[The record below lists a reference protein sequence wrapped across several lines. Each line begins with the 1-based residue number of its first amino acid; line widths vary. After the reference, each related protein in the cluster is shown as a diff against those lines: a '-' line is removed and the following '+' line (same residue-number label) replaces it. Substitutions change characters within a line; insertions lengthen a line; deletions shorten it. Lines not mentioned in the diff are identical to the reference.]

1 MMTLEDIEQLFKGV
15 KRPSIDCIFRPPS
28 PVSVEEAVRSG
39 LLDEDKGTFT
49 DASSGQ
55 TMSVSSAIIA
65 GLLKLTSAW
74 PRQQDVLSGVTTQQQ
89 QQPERRTDLAVVH
102 QRGRG
107 TGSDSK
113 TEEHMANEDADEFE
127 RDVEGGKEK
136 VSWSQ
141 RREFHTR
148 QIKEGLEAVSIQVT
162 VAK

>member
-1 MMTLEDIEQLFKGV
+1 MILEDIEQLFKGV
-15 KRPSIDCIFRPPS
+15 KRPSIDCIFRAPS

-55 TMSVSSAIIA
+55 TMSVSSAISA

-148 QIKEGLEAVSIQVT
+148 QTKEGLEAVSIQVT

>member
-1 MMTLEDIEQLFKGV
+1 M
-15 KRPSIDCIFRPPS
+15 
-28 PVSVEEAVRSG
+28 SVEEAVRSG
-39 LLDEDKGTFT
+39 LLDEDKGTFMDEST
-49 DASSGQ
+49 GQ
-55 TMSVSSAIIA
+55 TMSVSSAISA

-74 PRQQDVLSGVTTQQQ
+74 PRQQDVLSGVTTQQP
-89 QQPERRTDLAVVH
+89 QPERRTDLAVVH

-148 QIKEGLEAVSIQVT
+148 QTKEGLEAVSIQVT
-162 VAK
+162 VSKILHRTRSKDVCLRESREMSLIFP

>member
-1 MMTLEDIEQLFKGV
+1 M
-15 KRPSIDCIFRPPS
+15 
-28 PVSVEEAVRSG
+28 SVEEAVRSG

-49 DASSGQ
+49 DPSSRQ
-55 TMSVSSAIIA
+55 TMSVSSAISA

-74 PRQQDVLSGVTTQQQ
+74 PRQQDVLSGVTT

-148 QIKEGLEAVSIQVT
+148 QTKEGLEAVSIQVVGLT
-162 VAK
+162 N

>member
-1 MMTLEDIEQLFKGV
+1 M
-15 KRPSIDCIFRPPS
+15 
-28 PVSVEEAVRSG
+28 RSG

-49 DASSGQ
+49 DASSRQ
-55 TMSVSSAIIA
+55 TMSVSSAISA

-148 QIKEGLEAVSIQVT
+148 QTKEGLEAVSIQVT